1 MNKLSDMHSR
11 FNSRIQLNL
20 TNNVTIGQSD
30 LNSEVTVLAGLNV
43 LYFTVME
50 ILWDYPMGDHNIM
63 EVVLLR

>member
-1 MNKLSDMHSR
+1 MNNLSNRHSR
-11 FNSRIQLNL
+11 FNSRIQWNL

-50 ILWDYPMGDHNIM
+50 IICNYPMGGHNNKVI
-63 EVVLLR
+63 VLLR